1 MGRLDR
7 AMGRQE
13 LSESSRELEKV
24 PEGGCP
30 HAPTPA

>member
-1 MGRLDR
+1 MGRLGR

-13 LSESSRELEKV
+13 LSDSSRELKV